1 MHSLTDLQ
9 IRRTRPE
16 DLDQVLRLFRSA
28 LEWEPEDPNEALF
41 AWKHRQNAFGESP
54 AWVALEGDR
63 VVGFRTFMRWRFVD
77 DEGKTHSAVRAVD
90 TVTSPDYQGRG
101 IFRRLTLQ
109 GVAELTLAGDRM
121 VFNTPNEQSRPGYLK
136 MGWNVVRHL
145 PVGMLPAGARGAKRM
160 LKSRVPAKLWSE
172 PTTAGLPAVE
182 LLADRAVGEQLLQH
196 APARGFRTDRTPDY
210 LAWRT
215 SLEPLHY
222 RVLPV
227 SKGDWAEG
235 AVIFRV
241 RRRGP
246 ALEAAVI
253 EQLVP
258 NRVTGAKLVAG
269 MLRETGADYAIGLRT
284 GPAAGL
290 VPVPLPGFGPILTTR
305 PLAGSPPLVRDWTL
319 TLGDIELF

>member
-1 MHSLTDLQ
+1 MTVLS
-9 IRRTRPE
+9 IRRAESDDRASI
-16 DLDQVLRLFRSA
+16 LDLFRAA
-28 LEWEPEDPNEALF
+28 LEWQAGDPNEELF
-41 AWKHRQNAFGESP
+41 EWKHRHNAFGESP
-54 AWVALEGDR
+54 SWVALDGDR
-63 VVGFRTFMRWRFVD
+63 IVGFRTFMRWRFAD
-77 DEGKTHSAVRAVD
+77 DEGKTYSAVRAVD
-90 TVTSPDYQGRG
+90 TVTAPDYQGRG

-109 GVAELTLAGDRM
+109 GVAELTLAGDRL
-121 VFNTPNEQSRPGYLK
+121 VFNTPNVQSRPGYLK
-136 MGWNVVRHL
+136 MGWSVVRHL
-145 PVGMLPAGARGAKRM
+145 PVGMLPAGARGVTRM
-160 LKSRVPAKLWSE
+160 LNARVPAKLWSE
-172 PTTAGLPAVE
+172 PTTAGLPAGE
-182 LLADRAVGEQLLQH
+182 LLADRAVGEQLLRH
-196 APARGFRTDRTPDY
+196 APSRGFRTDRTPDY

-215 SLEPLHY
+215 ALAPLHY
-222 RVLPV
+222 RVMPV

-235 AVIFRV
+235 AIIFRV

-258 NRVTGAKLVAG
+258 NRLTGAKLVAR

-305 PLAGSPPLVRDWTL
+305 PLAGSPPAVRDWTL

>member
-1 MHSLTDLQ
+1 MTDLK
-9 IRRTRPE
+9 IRNARRE
-16 DLDQVLRLFRSA
+16 DDEQVQQLFRAS
-28 LEWEPEDPNEALF
+28 LGRKPEDPNEALF
-41 AWKHRQNAFGESP
+41 DWKHRQNAFGESP
-54 AWVALEGDR
+54 AWVALDR
-63 VVGFRTFMRWRFVD
+63 DRIVGFRTFMRWRFVD

-109 GVAELTLAGDRM
+109 AVAELTLAGDRM

-136 MGWNVVRHL
+136 MGWTVARHL

-160 LKSRVPAKLWSE
+160 LRSRVPAKLWSE
-172 PTTAGLPAVE
+172 VAQAGVPARE
-182 LLADRAVGEQLLQH
+182 LLADRAVGEQLLEH
-196 APARGFRTDRTPDY
+196 APSRGFRTDRTPDY

-227 SKGDWAEG
+227 SDRDWAEG
-235 AVIFRV
+235 GLVFRV
-241 RRRGP
+241 RQRGP

-258 NRVTGAKLVAG
+258 DRLTGARLVAR
-269 MLRETGADYAIGLRT
+269 LLKETGADYAIGLRT

-290 VPVPLPGFGPILTTR
+290 IPVPVPGFGPILTTR
-305 PLAGSPPLVRDWTL
+305 PLAGAPPAVRDWTL